1 MNYQHY
7 EPCLTTNAKLPS
19 CVSKKEAATYLEV
32 YTTFME
38 LKEHDEACTER
49 IWSHIQTDFFDC
61 VYDTEDIAEFGDTF
75 NYMQKYESE
84 YRQLNIAA

>member
-19 CVSKKEAATYLEV
+19 RVSKKEAATYLEV

-49 IWSHIQTDFFDC
+49 IWSHIQTVFLIVSMTLKTLLSLVMLLIIC
-61 VYDTEDIAEFGDTF
+61 RNMKASTV
-75 NYMQKYESE
+75 N
-84 YRQLNIAA
+84 